1 MVDGFAAFLSG
12 GFEAKSNLVL
22 RGAYFLALSLVL
34 ASLLTAG
41 TISAS
46 IADPLPKAATPTFSP
61 AAGTYTSPQ
70 NVTIKCSTSGA
81 TIKYTLDGSTPT
93 SISPT
98 YSNPI
103 FLNATT
109 TVKAFAFASRY
120 RDSDVASRTY
130 TINLPKVATPTF
142 NPPAGTYYSAQSVVI
157 QCTTQGATIRYTTNG
172 GEPSTSSLVYSS
184 PIQVSTTTTLKAK
197 AFKTDWLDS
206 NTASATYNIKVATP
220 TFSPA
225 GGTYSSPQSVTIQ
238 CATIGATIR
247 YTTDGSIPSSSS
259 PVFSGSVIVGS
270 SATVRA
276 KAFNNGMLDSDIAN
290 ATYIINIPIVA
301 TPTFSPAGGTYS
313 SPQNV
318 TIHSATIGATI
329 RYTTDGSEPSSSS
342 PIFSGSIMISSS
354 ATVRAKAFKSGMLDS
369 NTASSTYIINL
380 PKVTTPTFNPGGG
393 TYNGAQS
400 VALLCNTSGAVIR
413 YTTDGSEPSSSSS
426 IYSSPIQVSSNITL
440 KAKAFKAGM
449 LDSDAASA
457 TYIIIVPKVAAPT
470 FNPTGGNYSLFQSV
484 TLTCATT
491 GATIRYT
498 TDGSDPDLAST
509 VYILPILVNV
519 TSTIKA
525 KAFMTGMTDSDTA
538 MATYVI
544 NIPKVS
550 TPTFNPGGGSYNSAQ
565 NVSIACGTTGA
576 TIRFTVDGSNPVS
589 SSAVHNAPIA
599 VATNMT
605 IKARAFMAGWT
616 DSDIA
621 TATYLVIILPPP
633 KVATPTFSPGAGI
646 FVLSATVAVNCS
658 TAGATVRYTTDGSE
672 PSASSTGYSVPI
684 LVNSNITVKAKA
696 FKAGMTD
703 SDTATAI
710 YTITIPKVA
719 TPTFAPGAGTYSTA
733 QTVSLTCSTASATI
747 RFTIDGSNPSSSS
760 AAYSTPIAIATNITV
775 KAEAFVAG
783 WTDSDTASATY
794 VIVVLPPPKVLTPVF
809 NPLGGSYSSSQNVA
823 LSCSTVGA
831 MIRYSLDGSDP
842 GSSSAAYS
850 TPIRVN
856 SNTTIKARAFLS
868 GMTDSD
874 TATAT
879 YTIKTGAQEPTN
891 TTTKVATPAFTP
903 VGGTY
908 SSSQNVELSCA
919 TSEATIRF
927 TVDGSEP
934 SSYSAIYSTPI
945 VVRATTT
952 VKAKGFAAGMNDSDT
967 ATATYT
973 ITVVGGKV
981 VTPTFDPWGGD
992 YSSAQTVNIQCAT
1005 AGATIR
1011 YTINGDQ
1018 PSPSSPVYSGPIWVN
1033 VSTTI
1038 KARAFLDGM
1047 IDSDTAST
1055 TYAIDLERA
1064 SSANPFLGV
1073 GFVYPLVAVVAVVAL
1088 VGGALFLKFG
1098 RISGKTEE
1106 IEAEPPANAD
1116 DQVQSPLPASV
1127 EPERIETPPPIGI
1140 VQQPVPKPESIDLKR
1155 VEPHPPSSSIQQP
1168 VPVVETDQPVG
1179 HEILKCPSCGRE
1191 CSKKEYDDGLCWRCE
1206 LLEFE
1211 KRCSR

>member
-1 MVDGFAAFLSG
+1 MSG
-12 GFEAKSNLVL
+12 GFEAKANWLS
-22 RGAYFLALSLVL
+22 RRASFLALSLVL
-34 ASLLTAG
+34 ASLLTVDA
-41 TISAS
+41 ISVS
-46 IADPLPKAATPTFSP
+46 IAAPLPKVETPRFSP
-61 AAGTYTSPQ
+61 AGGTYSSPQ
-70 NVTIKCSTSGA
+70 NITISCNTPGA
-81 TIKYTLDGSTPT
+81 TIRYTLDGTTPT
-93 SISPT
+93 SVSQN
-98 YSNPI
+98 YSKPI

-109 TVKAFAFASRY
+109 TIKAIASANRY
-120 RDSDVASRTY
+120 RDSDVASATY

-142 NPPAGTYYSAQSVVI
+142 NPPGGTYYSAQSVAI

-184 PIQVSTTTTLKAK
+184 PIPVSTTTTLKAK

-225 GGTYSSPQSVTIQ
+225 GGTYTSPQSVIIQ

-259 PVFSGSVIVGS
+259 PVFSGSVMVGS

-276 KAFNNGMLDSDIAN
+276 KAFNIGMVDSDIAN

-313 SPQNV
+313 SPQEV
-318 TIHSATIGATI
+318 VIQCATIGATI
-329 RYTTDGSEPSSSS
+329 RYTTDGSAPSSSS
-342 PIFSGSIMISSS
+342 PIFPGSIMISSS
-354 ATVRAKAFKSGMLDS
+354 ATVRAKAFKIGMLDS
-369 NTASSTYIINL
+369 DTASTTYIISI
-380 PKVTTPTFNPGGG
+380 PKVTTPSFNPGGG
-393 TYNGAQS
+393 TYDVAQS
-400 VALLCNTSGAVIR
+400 VALLCNTSGAAIR
-413 YTTDGSEPSSSSS
+413 YTTDGSEPSSASP

-449 LDSDAASA
+449 LDSDTGSA
-457 TYIIIVPKVAAPT
+457 KYIIIVPKVATPT
-470 FNPTGGNYSLFQSV
+470 FNPSGGNYSASQSV
-484 TLTCATT
+484 ALICGTS

-498 TDGSDPDLAST
+498 TNGSDPNLAST
-509 VYILPILVNV
+509 IYIVPILLNV

-525 KAFMTGMTDSDTA
+525 KAFMTGMTESDTA
-538 MATYVI
+538 VATFVI

-550 TPTFNPGGGSYNSAQ
+550 SPTFNPGGGSYNSAQ
-565 NVSIACGTTGA
+565 NVSIACGTGGA

-589 SSAVHNAPIA
+589 SSTVYSAPIA

-616 DSDIA
+616 DSDVA
-621 TATYLVIILPPP
+621 TATYVVVILQPP
-633 KVATPTFSPGAGI
+633 KVAIPTFSPGAGTY
-646 FVLSATVAVNCS
+646 VLSATVTVNCA
-658 TAGATVRYTTDGSE
+658 TAGATVRYTTDGAE
-672 PSASSTGYSVPI
+672 PSASSAAYSVPI

-696 FKAGMTD
+696 FKAGMVD
-703 SDTATAI
+703 SDTATAT
-710 YTITIPKVA
+710 YKITIPKVA
-719 TPTFAPGAGTYSTA
+719 TPTFALGAGTYSAA
-733 QTVSLTCSTASATI
+733 QTVSLTCSTAGATI

-760 AAYSTPIAIATNITV
+760 ASYSTPIAIAANITV
-775 KAEAFVAG
+775 KAKAFVAG

-809 NPLGGSYSSSQNVA
+809 NPSGGSYSSSQNVS

-831 MIRYSLDGSDP
+831 TIRYSLDGSDP

-850 TPIRVN
+850 TPILVN
-856 SNTTIKARAFLS
+856 SNTTIKARALLS
-868 GMTDSD
+868 GMTVSD

-879 YTIKTGAQEPTN
+879 YTIITGAQEPTN

-952 VKAKGFAAGMNDSDT
+952 VKAKGFAAGMNNSDT

-981 VTPTFDPWGGD
+981 ATPTFDPWGGD

-1047 IDSDTAST
+1047 TDSDTAST
-1055 TYAIDLERA
+1055 MYAIDLERA
-1064 SSANPFLGV
+1064 ASANPFLGV

-1088 VGGALFLKFG
+1088 VGGVLFLKFG
-1098 RISGKTEE
+1098 RISGNAKE
-1106 IEAEPPANAD
+1106 IEVEPPANAE
-1116 DQVQSPLPASV
+1116 DQVQSPLPVSV

-1155 VEPHPPSSSIQQP
+1155 VEPQPPSSSIQEP
-1168 VPVVETDQPVG
+1168 VPVVENSQPVG
-1179 HEILKCPSCGRE
+1179 YEILKCPSCGKE